1 MTFRIDY
8 SHEDFSGLTR
18 FCLSTFRVEN
28 RYLPL
33 IQQDNYRQ
41 RVINASKICIKLE
54 NLRFTFMRNLSMIS
68 KASVYPFKH

>member
-1 MTFRIDY
+1 MTFRIVF

-18 FCLSTFRVEN
+18 FGFSTLWVEK

-41 RVINASKICIKLE
+41 RVENASKLCIKLE
-54 NLRFTFMRNLSMIS
+54 NLRFTFMRNLSTIS
-68 KASVYPFKH
+68 DVSEYPFEH